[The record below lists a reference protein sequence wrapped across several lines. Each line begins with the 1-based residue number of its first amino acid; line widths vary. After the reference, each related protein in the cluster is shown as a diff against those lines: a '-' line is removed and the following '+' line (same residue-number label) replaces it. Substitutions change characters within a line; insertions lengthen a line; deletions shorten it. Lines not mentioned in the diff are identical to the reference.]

1 MNLLN
6 FIFRLPP
13 VGKVAVLIFFAL
25 VFVSGLIWLLSQ
37 VMPSR
42 NWSELKLRVLSWWI
56 MVGVFFPVVSF
67 SQTLTII
74 FFACL
79 SFWALKEYVT
89 ILDTR
94 RADHR
99 ALFWAFLS
107 IPIQYYWVG
116 TQWYG
121 MFIIFIPVY
130 MFLYLPLRLV
140 LTEETSGFLSS
151 AAKIQWGLMAFVF
164 GLSHLAYLSIMPQ
177 TGASAN
183 GQSLLLFLVIITESN
198 DIFQYAWGRLFGKRR
213 ILPAVSPKKTAEGF
227 WGGVT
232 TTTLFSLTIRFL
244 TPFGIVETLFI
255 AFCISVA
262 GFFGD
267 VVMSAVKR
275 DAGIK
280 DFGDLIPGHGGM
292 LDRVDSL
299 CYTAPLFFHIVRYFY
314 Y

>member
-13 VGKVAVLIFFAL
+13 VGKVAVLIFFVL

-37 VMPSR
+37 VMLSR

-107 IPIQYYWVG
+107 IPIQYCWVG

-151 AAKIQWGLMAFVF
+151 TAKIQWGLMAFVF

-177 TGASAN
+177 TGASTN

-213 ILPAVSPKKTAEGF
+213 ILPAVSPQKTAEGF
-227 WGGVT
+227 WGGVI

-255 AFCISVA
+255 TFCISVA

-275 DAGIK
+275 DAGVK
-280 DFGDLIPGHGGM
+280 DFGNLIPGHGGM